1 MTDLQVLH
9 TNSFI
14 VAQEVVL
21 NIQRLVKK
29 YGKEL
34 QLMTWHIVLDILEC
48 LLRLTE
54 VRRPMYWGSMRPVPL
69 MTVPCTG
76 DL

>member
-1 MTDLQVLH
+1 MQYLILSELPLCMQVLH

-14 VAQEVVL
+14 VAHEVVL

-34 QLMTWHIVLDILEC
+34 QHVTWHVVLDILEK
-48 LLRLTE
+48 LLKLIE
-54 VRRPMYWGSMRPVPL
+54 VGS
-69 MTVPCTG
+69 TA
-76 DL
+76 

>member
-1 MTDLQVLH
+1 M
-9 TNSFI
+9 
-14 VAQEVVL
+14 AQEVVL

-54 VRRPMYWGSMRPVPL
+54 VRCPVYRGSMRPVPL
-69 MTVPCTG
+69 MSVLCTG
-76 DL
+76 DVCNMSP

>member
-1 MTDLQVLH
+1 MDLQVLH

-54 VRRPMYWGSMRPVPL
+54 VRCPVYRGC
-69 MTVPCTG
+69 V
-76 DL
+76 